1 MVEEER
7 EVKSESEVCEE
18 LAGLQSLLSD
28 PWVEG
33 ARWGLGFVLGEHDG

>member
-1 MVEEER
+1 MKSDVEVR
-7 EVKSESEVCEE
+7 EE

-33 ARWGLGFVLGEHDG
+33 ARWGLRFVLGEHDE